1 MKIAPFQ
8 SQQQL
13 DLLDLPGE
21 AERELTLKGWGI
33 RVQAGGAGMV
43 WHRPRLVEVRQQG
56 RVRRV
61 PIRDATLWA
70 MLGLWLATLAMVG
83 LVEWQR
89 RQSEQYRSGAR

>member
-1 MKIAPFQ
+1 
-8 SQQQL
+8 
-13 DLLDLPGE
+13 
-21 AERELTLKGWGI
+21 
-33 RVQAGGAGMV
+33 V

-89 RQSEQYRSGAR
+89 RQSE